1 MRNTHTATRGE
12 RVTAKQGQETQGN
25 DTVETRCSGG
35 VRDLMVRE
43 QRDDTCEKGE
53 RELISVAATVGSGSH
68 LVSGHTHTHTHG
80 RSFLIVPASSSF
92 LLFQTKQ
99 LLI

>member
-25 DTVETRCSGG
+25 DTVETRYSEG

-53 RELISVAATVGSGSH
+53 RVNQCSCYCWQRESPGIRS
-68 LVSGHTHTHTHG
+68 HTHTHTREVISH
-80 RSFLIVPASSSF
+80 SACFIQFPLVPN
-92 LLFQTKQ
+92 
-99 LLI
+99 